1 MGCGASNNAVTETR
15 RVSGVAIAPTLPSL
29 QQKQTEEIIRRPV
42 TAQMSAGNIL

>member
-15 RVSGVAIAPTLPSL
+15 RVSNVAIAPTL
-29 QQKQTEEIIRRPV
+29 QQKQTEEIIKRPV